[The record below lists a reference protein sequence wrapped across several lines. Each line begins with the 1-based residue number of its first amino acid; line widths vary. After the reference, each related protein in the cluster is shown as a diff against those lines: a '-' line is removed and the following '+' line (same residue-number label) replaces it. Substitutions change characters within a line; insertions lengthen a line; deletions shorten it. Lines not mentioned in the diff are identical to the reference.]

1 MVSWATTGKKMFT
14 KIFLVFI
21 NSKMWQTSGYRK
33 YENLKWKFFES
44 ADTFEMQRGSKK
56 NIGSQSDINVTI
68 QNNLSGFDF
77 FFNGTKM
84 IDGLSNNG
92 RIVRLAFE
100 KKLSF
105 FRTYLSTILNWWS
118 ENTFDVLVIFS
129 VSLCFCPQW
138 LPLCYVYLFV
148 HLCQICVKFVIL
160 TS

>member
-77 FFNGTKM
+77 FSMEPKWLMVCQTMEELFSW
-84 IDGLSNNG
+84 LS
-92 RIVRLAFE
+92 
-100 KKLSF
+100 KKNISLFLS
-105 FRTYLSTILNWWS
+105 YLSTILNWWS
-118 ENTFDVLVIFS
+118 ENTSDVLVIFF
-129 VSLCFCPQW
+129 VSLCFCPQC

-148 HLCQICVKFVIL
+148 HMC
-160 TS
+160 